1 MEEILKDVSKF
12 VEECLGPLGNSGNI
26 WTWLRDFTIQ
36 ILATLL
42 LFIIVKIFLWGP
54 ITKFLEARRDKMDQ
68 ELLDAEASR
77 ERAIQLE
84 EELKTK
90 YDGAKLEIQKLLKEA
105 EAQGN
110 LQRDEIIKEAKLE
123 AQRILTLANED
134 IKREIAME
142 ENNIK
147 KEIISHSGLFGKK
160 MEGERK
166 AAIAAFLRTSGDIG
180 LTADGAPVFY
190 FVSETENV
198 AEYFMSLFYETFA
211 TELYISYATMDKMS
225 GRDKLVLQCPTEHA
239 LAVAQAL
246 GVLKRSGGI
255 KEEISA
261 SLFSCS
267 TEYSVLILS
276 IYLSTSSLLNP
287 PKVWLLKI
295 ACSAIGKTSP
305 FNIY

>member
-42 LFIIVKIFLWGP
+42 LFIIVKIFLWRP

-84 EELKTK
+84 EELKSK

-105 EAQGN
+105 ETQGN

-147 KEIISHSGLFGKK
+147 KEPRVRVKRVGCCSHGRR
-160 MEGERK
+160 RK
-166 AAIAAFLRTSGDIG
+166 
-180 LTADGAPVFY
+180 VE
-190 FVSETENV
+190 V
-198 AEYFMSLFYETFA
+198 
-211 TELYISYATMDKMS
+211 
-225 GRDKLVLQCPTEHA
+225 
-239 LAVAQAL
+239 
-246 GVLKRSGGI
+246 
-255 KEEISA
+255 
-261 SLFSCS
+261 
-267 TEYSVLILS
+267 
-276 IYLSTSSLLNP
+276 
-287 PKVWLLKI
+287 
-295 ACSAIGKTSP
+295 
-305 FNIY
+305 